1 LVTPPK
7 YCNERSAEVSE
18 TTGKKSSSNHVVIIL
33 LVTIFALIVLV
44 LIGVLFYRK
53 FIKSELTKDM
63 SSRVSELVANYAN
76 KVSAQKKRHR
86 EKMMES
92 FDEEL

>member
-1 LVTPPK
+1 MGV
-7 YCNERSAEVSE
+7 
-18 TTGKKSSSNHVVIIL
+18 
-33 LVTIFALIVLV
+33 
-44 LIGVLFYRK
+44 GVLLYRK

-76 KVSAQKKRHR
+76 KVSAQKKRQR
-86 EKMMES
+86 EKMIES